1 MNLIVLEQSESSAL
15 EALEKA
21 YRTITEA
28 DIEPPSKRSKTAR
41 SYASGIKAYREWA
54 ALHNEGLP
62 TKAALDRW
70 RRDMEKDPTGGRGG
84 KLSTSSI
91 NTRLQAM
98 RSWLRLAAEDITDE
112 RLQRQMERWASVKNS
127 KELKKQDLLEE

>member
-15 EALEKA
+15 EALE
-21 YRTITEA
+21 
-28 DIEPPSKRSKTAR
+28 
-41 SYASGIKAYREWA
+41 KAYREWA

-70 RRDMEKDPTGGRGG
+70 RRDMEKDLTGGRGG